1 MAEEKQTDDFKMAP
15 YQRHIFVC
23 VGDQCAP
30 AGQGAE
36 VYEYLKERLRVLGLQ
51 DGARRVCRSK
61 TTCLGVCRRG
71 PVAVVYP
78 EGVWYSELDVLK
90 MESIVQEH
98 LKEGRAVG
106 RYFLQDEKAMN
117 QGEGS

>member
-1 MAEEKQTDDFKMAP
+1 MAEEKKADSFKLAP

-51 DGARRVCRSK
+51 EGPSRICRSK

-71 PVAVVYP
+71 PTSVVYP
-78 EGVWYSELDVLK
+78 DGIWYSELSIPK
-90 MESIVQEH
+90 METIIQEH
-98 LKEGRAVG
+98 LKGGRPVEKFFFQEESPLNA
-106 RYFLQDEKAMN
+106 DEK
-117 QGEGS
+117 S